1 MKFEKTLYSVFAVNW
16 IIANI
21 SVANASPETM
31 VLSFSQA
38 KELLGKN
45 NVALKKGRE
54 EASISEAELKQER
67 LFENPEI
74 SIQHNV
80 NNPVTGHCFE
90 FGYDGQTDI
99 QLSQRIYIGGQRAER
114 VRMAKATVQKIK
126 AEYDDTERL
135 LLRDL
140 FSTMTESF
148 YTQQKISILYDEV
161 EVIDKILQPYETQL
175 QKGNVSN
182 VEVVRIKSQKIQ
194 LQKEINELELAVLTS
209 QKELRLMLGIEPD
222 ISVEIKEDVIFSQLE
237 SLTADKIMIDI
248 ENRADLLVAK
258 QNVEMAKHNVKLQ
271 KANGLPE
278 LKIEGEWDKN
288 GNIGHNYF
296 GAGVSL
302 TLPIFNHNQGNV
314 KAAYHN
320 LENRQTELAFLKRE
334 VENEKLINLQCL
346 QRLQELTEESGKVA
360 DEMSTQIINNAQR
373 QYMNHNI
380 SLLELIDHL
389 ETYKD
394 VQFSHIDNKT
404 ELIKTFVSLDLLN
417 N

>member
-1 MKFEKTLYSVFAVNW
+1 MKFVKLLCCALALNCVA
-16 IIANI
+16 
-21 SVANASPETM
+21 ANASQDTL
-31 VLSFSQA
+31 VLSFSLA
-38 KELLGKN
+38 KDLLNKN
-45 NVALKKGRE
+45 NVDLKRVNSE
-54 EASISEAELKQER
+54 IAISEAELRQER

-74 SIQHNV
+74 SVQHNI
-80 NNPVTGHCFE
+80 NNPVTGRYFE
-90 FGYDGQTDI
+90 FGYDGQSDI
-99 QLSQRIYIGGQRAER
+99 QISQRIYIGGQRAER

-161 EVIDKILQPYETQL
+161 EVVDKILQPYETQL

-209 QKELRLMLGIEPD
+209 QKELRLMLGIEPETSLK
-222 ISVEIKEDVIFSQLE
+222 IEIREDEIFSQVE
-237 SLTADKIMIDI
+237 SLTADKIMTDID
-248 ENRADLLVAK
+248 NRSDLQMAK
-258 QNVEMAKHNVKLQ
+258 QNVEMAKHDVKLQ

-314 KAAYHN
+314 KAARHN
-320 LENRQTELAFLKRE
+320 LENSQMELSFLYRE
-334 VENEKLINLQCL
+334 VENEKLLNWRCL
-346 QRLQELTEESGKVA
+346 QRLKELTEESGRVT
-360 DEMSTQIINNAQR
+360 DEMSTQFINNSR
-373 QYMNHNI
+373 LQYMNRNI